1 MNKKSNNTK
10 LAKNSKIYVVQGY
23 YDERGQYHEAYFKNF
38 ALKKLPED
46 IHNDMLENLNKGCD
60 ITALIFPLFRSIF
73 VLIQKERKNKFVRHI
88 GEGIVRELLDSE
100 LASSFPKTQ
109 IVWIGYNFSED

>member
-1 MNKKSNNTK
+1 MDKKTNATK

-23 YDERGQYHEAYFKNF
+23 YDERGQYNEAYYKNF

-60 ITALIFPLFRSIF
+60 ITAVIFPLFESIF
-73 VLIQKERKNKFVRHI
+73 ALIPKERKNKFVRHI
-88 GEGIVRELLDSE
+88 GDGVVKELLNSA

-109 IVWIGYNFSED
+109 IVWIGHNFSED